1 MVFPPPNV
9 YGVFDVTPR
18 VSIHCCGSR
27 AAAGRS
33 PGRAGSEEAEA
44 GLARLRL
51 PARLSTAVE
60 QQPASLC
67 PERRVAAFGTPES
80 SGVVHRPNPTLL
92 RLGRRAALPR
102 PARLLQRPLQW
113 RHLWSVLDADAERPC
128 LELRLIGLPTRA
140 SQTDGVDSAATNSEN
155 DRPATL

>member
-27 AAAGRS
+27 AAVGRS

-51 PARLSTAVE
+51 SARLSTAAE
-60 QQPASLC
+60 QQPADLC
-67 PERRVAAFGTPES
+67 PERWVTALRTPEPAA
-80 SGVVHRPNPTLL
+80 VVHRPDPTLL
-92 RLGRRAALPR
+92 RLGRGVALSR

-113 RHLWSVLDADAERPC
+113 RHLRSVLDTDADRPG
-128 LELRLIGLPTRA
+128 LELRLIAADIYGSGRALKPLEVATR
-140 SQTDGVDSAATNSEN
+140 
-155 DRPATL
+155 